1 MLFVS
6 AKLVLSC
13 NNCAL
18 IASFTTY
25 LLTPQHNGAQNIF
38 GLWMLVKGWPYYH
51 AQIWM
56 HVKLALV
63 LVLLGY
69 HHICK
74 YHLKRFAAD
83 QNTKSHVYF
92 RWLNEAPILLL
103 VAIVILVIVRP
114 SFNL

>member
-1 MLFVS
+1 
-6 AKLVLSC
+6 
-13 NNCAL
+13 
-18 IASFTTY
+18 
-25 LLTPQHNGAQNIF
+25 
-38 GLWMLVKGWPYYH
+38 
-51 AQIWM
+51 
-56 HVKLALV
+56 
-63 LVLLGY
+63 VLLGY